1 MKKSYDKT
9 FNLKCI
15 ICGDTDFEYND
26 DKTWI
31 KCNRCGR
38 EYQGGSDELIEL
50 NQENINLELEKTK
63 NELTED
69 IQKDFKEMLKKTL
82 GSNKN
87 INLKFK

>member
-1 MKKSYDKT
+1 MKKSYDKS

-15 ICGDTDFEYND
+15 TCGDTDFEFND

-38 EYQGGSDELIEL
+38 EYLGGSDELIEL

-82 GSNKN
+82 GGNKN
-87 INLKFK
+87 INLKFD